1 MTNRLLAY
9 AQLLR
14 LPNVFSAVADVLLAS
29 CAVGLI
35 TQQPATVVL
44 FCLASACLYL
54 AGMAWND
61 FFDRHDDAK
70 TRPNRP
76 IPSGR
81 IQPAVAWW
89 LGVALAV
96 VGLVL
101 QLAAFG
107 FDYQRAPFL
116 LGCGLAALI
125 LLYDSFF
132 KHNLLGPVAM
142 GGCRFLNV
150 LIPMSVVELQLP
162 AYHLAAVVGLYIV
175 GVTWFA
181 RTEETTSRRA
191 MLLAA
196 TVVMAL
202 AVVGLGTLLPLHR
215 EANFAFFP
223 YLLVGFCFFV
233 GSKVVAAIRDP
244 SPKRVQAAIKRC
256 VLGLIVLDAV
266 LATVFVGW
274 PGLGIALLML
284 PAFLLGRWVYST

>member
-35 TQQPATVVL
+35 TQQPTTMVL

-61 FFDRHDDAK
+61 YFDRHEDAK

-81 IQPAVAWW
+81 IRPVVAWW
-89 LGVALAV
+89 LGVVLAAT
-96 VGLVL
+96 GLLL
-101 QLAAFG
+101 QLAAVG
-107 FDYQRAPFL
+107 FDYQRLPFL
-116 LGCGLAALI
+116 LGCGLAVLI

-132 KHNLLGPVAM
+132 KHNWLGPVAM

-150 LIPMSVVELQLP
+150 LIPLSIVELQLP
-162 AYHLAAVVGLYIV
+162 AYHLAGVVGLYIV

-191 MLLAA
+191 MLITA
-196 TVVMAL
+196 TVVMTL
-202 AVVGLGTLLPLHR
+202 AIVGLGTLLPLHQDV
-215 EANFAFFP
+215 NFPFFP
-223 YLLVGFCFFV
+223 YLLVAFCFFV
-233 GSKVVAAIRDP
+233 GSKVVAAIREP
-244 SPKRVQAAIKRC
+244 SPKFVQVAIKRC
-256 VLGLIVLDAV
+256 VLGLILLDAV
-266 LATVFVGW
+266 LATVYLGW
-274 PGLGIALLML
+274 PGFAIALLLL